1 MIAWPEY
8 KRAKDLAG
16 AVFPVSEDVILR
28 VARKHGIGRKMG
40 RAVVFSPTDVQQLY
54 EALPSCHSKSS
65 VVPNHPIGSSA
76 APSAESALKKALALA
91 IDGSPKKSARSAR
104 ARSSSNRSTVVP
116 LRQHSPKQP

>member
-8 KRAKDLAG
+8 KRARDLAG
-16 AVFPVSEDVILR
+16 FVFPVSEDVILR
-28 VARKHGIGRKMG
+28 VAREHGIGRKMG

-76 APSAESALKKALALA
+76 APSAESALKKALALTTR
-91 IDGSPKKSARSAR
+91 KSRKRSAPSVR
-104 ARSSSNRSTVVP
+104 PSSSPN
-116 LRQHSPKQP
+116 